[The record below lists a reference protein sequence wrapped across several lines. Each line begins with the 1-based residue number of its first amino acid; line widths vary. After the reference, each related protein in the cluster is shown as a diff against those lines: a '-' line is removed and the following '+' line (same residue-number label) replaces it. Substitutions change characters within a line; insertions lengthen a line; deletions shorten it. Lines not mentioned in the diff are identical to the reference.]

1 MKKVIIWLIL
11 CLIWGTTW
19 IFIKIGLADLP
30 PIAFAAA
37 RFLLAVVILFFVIR
51 IQKIPLPKTAKEWS
65 LIALTGV
72 LQFSI
77 NYSLVFWSE
86 QYITSGLAAVLQATI
101 TVFGLILAWF
111 FLPNERITKLK
122 IFAVG
127 LGIIGVAVI
136 FIDQLKVQN
145 LMAFLGS
152 VGIVIGAYAAAQAS
166 ILVKAK
172 ASAMHPAALVFAQII
187 CGLPA
192 IIIYSLVA
200 EGNPFTFHWTWRA
213 VVCVLY
219 LSVFGTVAA
228 FWLYYWLLSKIES
241 TKAMMISLV
250 TPLLAVIIGAIF
262 LGERLPPQWTGLKF
276 FNVFGPNE
284 YHKGT
289 MMSVLARRFDDVKA
303 GRPVQLF
310 KSHREGIADGDQR
323 RDFIYVDDVVR
334 VMMWLLAT
342 SSVSGLF
349 NVGTGTARSFRDLML
364 SAYAALGATPN
375 IQYIDMP
382 EAIRGSYQYFTQSE
396 VDRLLRAG
404 YNGGF
409 TALEDAVG
417 RYVKGFLDRT
427 DRFR

>member
-19 IFIKIGLADLP
+19 IFIKIGLEDLP

-51 IQKIPLPKTAKEWS
+51 IQKIPLPKTAKEWR

-172 ASAMHPAALVFAQII
+172 GGAFHPAALVFCQMV

-192 IIIYSLVA
+192 IIIYSLIV
-200 EGNPFTFHWTWRA
+200 EGNPVNFNWTWRA
-213 VVCVLY
+213 IGCVLY
-219 LSVFGTVAA
+219 LTIAGTVAA
-228 FWLYYWLLSKIES
+228 FWLYYWLLGKIES

-250 TPLLAVIIGAIF
+250 TPLIAVIIGAIV
-262 LGERLPPQWTGLKF
+262 LGETLPPQTGIGGVLIIASIGLIVFRKKSLKPQM
-276 FNVFGPNE
+276 NTNE
-284 YHKGT
+284 HG
-289 MMSVLARRFDDVKA
+289 
-303 GRPVQLF
+303 
-310 KSHREGIADGDQR
+310 
-323 RDFIYVDDVVR
+323 
-334 VMMWLLAT
+334 
-342 SSVSGLF
+342 
-349 NVGTGTARSFRDLML
+349 
-364 SAYAALGATPN
+364 
-375 IQYIDMP
+375 
-382 EAIRGSYQYFTQSE
+382 
-396 VDRLLRAG
+396 
-404 YNGGF
+404 
-409 TALEDAVG
+409 
-417 RYVKGFLDRT
+417 
-427 DRFR
+427 